1 MRRNAGSLLSDI
13 SFLLLLM
20 LCFVCIVFIAGDTG
34 HYIANIVMLNVVF
47 LLAVVTYFTSAT
59 TGLVLNVLFIFGYGT
74 YTLYEIVVK
83 SVPVSG
89 GSYFWLIAAPAM
101 TVVTWLLT
109 QANRQLQNENAG
121 LRAKNASL
129 VTVDEN
135 TKLRNMRSFQAD
147 STVFMAISN
156 RYGIPVTLL
165 VLQVKYWDDLKRI
178 VGESELNA
186 IISDVT
192 RINESSIRAN
202 DSLYML
208 NPSSPMWG
216 VLLLTDLVGTDA
228 VVKRL
233 RDKIDSINREA
244 DEDKYKVRLALTV
257 GAAEY
262 KAEEHPSPLEW
273 IALAKRQMEYD
284 V

>member
-109 QANRQLQNENAG
+109 QSNRQLQSENAG

-156 RYGIPVTLL
+156 RYAIPVTLL

-178 VGESELNA
+178 VGEPELNA

-216 VLLLTDLVGTDA
+216 VLLLTDRAGTEA